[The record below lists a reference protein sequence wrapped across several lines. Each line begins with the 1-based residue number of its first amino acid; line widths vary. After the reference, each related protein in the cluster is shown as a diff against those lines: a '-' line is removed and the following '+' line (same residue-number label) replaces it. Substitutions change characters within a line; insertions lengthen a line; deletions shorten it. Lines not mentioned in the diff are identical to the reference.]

1 VKDTPEL
8 TMYPILSLEG
18 DKDIDTHVGQRIRRR
33 RRALGMTQSNLAEA
47 IGVRFQ
53 QVQKYETGANR
64 VSASKMFLIAEVL
77 QTDLIWFW
85 TGLPSRYAL
94 ADTPDAMSA
103 ATEREAQMLT
113 AFRACHGATQAS
125 LLEIT
130 RAAGKDG

>member
-1 VKDTPEL
+1 MKHTPAL

-18 DKDIDTHVGQRIRRR
+18 DKDIDTHVGQRIRQR

-85 TGLPSRYAL
+85 IGLPARHAL
-94 ADTPDAMSA
+94 ADEPDQLA
-103 ATEREAQMLT
+103 ATNEREAQMLA
-113 AFRACHGATQAS
+113 AFRACHGATQVS
-125 LLEIT
+125 LLDIA
-130 RAAGKDG
+130 RAAGKSG